1 MEPEAGRVRRLK
13 PAAADLMREAELVSG
28 SEGRENGI
36 LLNKILRSFVR
47 KGIFIVR
54 K

>member
-1 MEPEAGRVRRLK
+1 MGRRLK
-13 PAAADLMREAELVSG
+13 AAATDFIQVWNWEAEFVSG
-28 SEGRENGI
+28 LKGRERGI

-47 KGIFIVR
+47 KGILIVR